1 MRLRVN
7 VKHVGK
13 KKQGVEEMV
22 CEVRGCPG
30 TVRELILAVVDA
42 QVSEYNRRVELAQD
56 SGVENGVLACLTREE
71 IGERAQGGKVGF
83 GVNYGGRKADLE
95 KARVNA
101 VQCFED
107 GIYRVFMDGRGLE
120 ELDEGIVVSEESV
133 FTFVRLT
140 MLTGRMW

>member
-13 KKQGVEEMV
+13 TKQGVEEMV
-22 CEVRGCPG
+22 CAVRGCPG

-95 KARVNA
+95 KARVHA
-101 VQCFED
+101 VQGCED

-120 ELDEGIVVSEESV
+120 ELDEGIVVTEESV

>member
-7 VKHVGK
+7 VKALGK
-13 KKQGVEEMV
+13 RKQGVEEIS
-22 CEVRGCPG
+22 CEVKGCPK
-30 TVRELILAVVDA
+30 TVRELILGVVDV
-42 QVSEYNRRVELAQD
+42 QVEEYNKRVELAQNC
-56 SGVENGVLACLTREE
+56 GVNEVLACLTRGE
-71 IGERAQGGKVGF
+71 IDEKAQGGKIGF
-83 GVNYGGRKADLE
+83 GVNYGGKKADAQ
-95 KARVNA
+95 KAGENA

-120 ELDEGIVVSEESV
+120 SLDEAIAVSEESV